1 MSRERIENKYGKR
14 YFEEYA
20 ILSLVMCYD
29 RRLQSLLEAEF
40 HAESPDFQDFC
51 INLGIEVTRAET
63 KRYGEYSAVIN
74 HYFGKGNKPEFIQQ
88 EIKRRFPKFS
98 DNIFIDGDTFAFYE
112 ECDTKA
118 IIIDLKKSISEK
130 LQKLNSGYKVFEQNW
145 LYIFSGTSVLNEED
159 MNLMNKETKS
169 YQIQFNKI
177 FVNCFDRIYILEN
190 YELIQTVF
198 LSNEELIQ
206 IKKKAFKRVGNSPK

>member
-1 MSRERIENKYGKR
+1 M
-14 YFEEYA
+14 
-20 ILSLVMCYD
+20 
-29 RRLQSLLEAEF
+29 
-40 HAESPDFQDFC
+40 
-51 INLGIEVTRAET
+51 
-63 KRYGEYSAVIN
+63 
-74 HYFGKGNKPEFIQQ
+74 
-88 EIKRRFPKFS
+88 
-98 DNIFIDGDTFAFYE
+98 
-112 ECDTKA
+112 
-118 IIIDLKKSISEK
+118 
-130 LQKLNSGYKVFEQNW
+130 NW

-159 MNLMNKETKS
+159 MTNLMNKETKS